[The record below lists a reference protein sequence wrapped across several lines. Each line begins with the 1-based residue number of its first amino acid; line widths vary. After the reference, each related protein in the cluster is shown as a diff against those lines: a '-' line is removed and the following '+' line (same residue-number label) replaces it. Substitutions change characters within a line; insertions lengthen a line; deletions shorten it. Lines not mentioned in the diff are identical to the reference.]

1 MDGKINIDTLRIL
14 AAADLWLFFVV
25 DTAMNKKCLD
35 RNRHFGALDGFEF
48 NVAYQRALQLS
59 EVPRILQIQILTSS
73 AYLWSKLF
81 LFGGS
86 EGNALVPQH
95 QVEFHFSSPMPLF
108 CSNHSMSAHR
118 PSKGCKIIIWDPQ
131 HRKGSLKILK

>member
-1 MDGKINIDTLRIL
+1 
-14 AAADLWLFFVV
+14 
-25 DTAMNKKCLD
+25 MNKKCLD

-95 QVEFHFSSPMPLF
+95 QVEFHFSLTFMQHMKYKCDLAALF
-108 CSNHSMSAHR
+108 LEL
-118 PSKGCKIIIWDPQ
+118 IIN
-131 HRKGSLKILK
+131 